1 MAQPIPKKIMD
12 RHEIDSEKP
21 IYTLLVDGNS
31 LLEVAF
37 NGDPRMNSRGEH
49 IGGIFQFLLQLK
61 ILLAKRDF
69 DFVYVFWDGD
79 CSGQLRYD
87 IYPEYKANRD
97 KSFKDNNINSAYYR
111 EMDKFCKRVLEKRN
125 KPIDQ
130 EKIDKKEKFHAQK
143 KVIQEYLEELFVRQV
158 MCDEIEGDDLV
169 AYYCLHKKPN
179 ERIIIVSGDRD
190 LTQLIDIDDY
200 ICIYIPVLKKFI
212 SSKNHIEE
220 IGYCQKNVLL
230 KKIICGD
237 VSDNIKGIKGVGEE
251 TFFKLMPEAK
261 TQEVNL
267 YEVIDRC
274 KKLNN
279 ERVNNKQKPL
289 KAYTNIIEQIS
300 DGLHSG
306 NVYEINK
313 KIVDLKHPIL
323 SQEAINMME
332 DIMYVPIDGE
342 GRTMGNLYNMI
353 VRDDIFEI
361 KDSDRFSTFFSTF
374 NKSIEKEKKYYKNW
388 KENVQ

>member
-289 KAYTNIIEQIS
+289 KAYTNIIEQIQM
-300 DGLHSG
+300 
-306 NVYEINK
+306 VY
-313 KIVDLKHPIL
+313 IV
-323 SQEAINMME
+323 E
-332 DIMYVPIDGE
+332 MY
-342 GRTMGNLYNMI
+342 M
-353 VRDDIFEI
+353 
-361 KDSDRFSTFFSTF
+361 K
-374 NKSIEKEKKYYKNW
+374 
-388 KENVQ
+388 

>member
-97 KSFKDNNINSAYYR
+97 KNFKDNNINSAYYR

-158 MCDEIEGDDLV
+158 MSDEIEGDDLV
-169 AYYCLHKKPN
+169 AY
-179 ERIIIVSGDRD
+179 
-190 LTQLIDIDDY
+190 
-200 ICIYIPVLKKFI
+200 
-212 SSKNHIEE
+212 
-220 IGYCQKNVLL
+220 
-230 KKIICGD
+230 
-237 VSDNIKGIKGVGEE
+237 
-251 TFFKLMPEAK
+251 
-261 TQEVNL
+261 
-267 YEVIDRC
+267 
-274 KKLNN
+274 
-279 ERVNNKQKPL
+279 
-289 KAYTNIIEQIS
+289 
-300 DGLHSG
+300 
-306 NVYEINK
+306 
-313 KIVDLKHPIL
+313 
-323 SQEAINMME
+323 
-332 DIMYVPIDGE
+332 
-342 GRTMGNLYNMI
+342 
-353 VRDDIFEI
+353 
-361 KDSDRFSTFFSTF
+361 
-374 NKSIEKEKKYYKNW
+374 
-388 KENVQ
+388 